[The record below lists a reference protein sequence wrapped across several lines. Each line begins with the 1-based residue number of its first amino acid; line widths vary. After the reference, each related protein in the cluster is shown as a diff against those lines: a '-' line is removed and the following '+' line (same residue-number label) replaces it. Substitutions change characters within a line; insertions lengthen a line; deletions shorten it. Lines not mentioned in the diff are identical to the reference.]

1 MADLM
6 KSQNTWSSAVTNA
19 FSAHQES
26 SNFSPYLK
34 TRPMIVWPQCVR
46 KGSHLQPNKV
56 IDLAAVCFSVNR
68 VIDFPDTVGLPKE
81 KGTQEKSHV
90 V

>member
-1 MADLM
+1 MLSLHT
-6 KSQNTWSSAVTNA
+6 K
-19 FSAHQES
+19 S

-34 TRPMIVWPQCVR
+34 TRPRIVRPHCVR

-56 IDLAAVCFSVNR
+56 IDSAAVCFSDNR

-81 KGTQEKSHV
+81 KSTQEKGHV